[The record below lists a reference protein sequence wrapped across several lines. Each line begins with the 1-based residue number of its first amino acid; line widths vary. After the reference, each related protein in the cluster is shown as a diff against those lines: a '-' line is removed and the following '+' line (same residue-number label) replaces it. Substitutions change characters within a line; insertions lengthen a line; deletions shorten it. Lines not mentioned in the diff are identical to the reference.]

1 MWRYLFLYL
10 ESDAR
15 DGWMSFFSFIRRFFS
30 FSPSVLFLTTSFVC
44 QLVSLFFF
52 NKFLSCFIPRTFFSV
67 DSVASKI
74 KVAGKINFWLKTK
87 NTSIKKLISSVL
99 SSKVFFLKFI
109 FVLNMRI
116 FECEGVRMWG
126 TLIGN
131 LRKPRIKCLFQ
142 FLEIK
147 IFSEKKFQNPH
158 LGLSESFFICRTSL
172 N

>member
-1 MWRYLFLYL
+1 MHVTDECRFSHSFDLSSVFLHLCSFSRQVLFVNWFHCF
-10 ESDAR
+10 SST
-15 DGWMSFFSFIRRFFS
+15 SFFHVSF
-30 FSPSVLFLTTSFVC
+30 LEL
-44 QLVSLFFF
+44 
-52 NKFLSCFIPRTFFSV
+52 FSV

-74 KVAGKINFWLKTK
+74 KVARKINFWLKTK

-131 LRKPRIKCLFQ
+131 LRNPRIKCLFQ

-158 LGLSESFFICRTSL
+158 LDLFESFFICRTSL

>member
-1 MWRYLFLYL
+1 MCVCFYISNQMHVTDECRFSHSFDVSSVFLH
-10 ESDAR
+10 
-15 DGWMSFFSFIRRFFS
+15 
-30 FSPSVLFLTTSFVC
+30 VLFLTTSFVC

-74 KVAGKINFWLKTK
+74 KVARKINFWLKTK

-116 FECEGVRMWG
+116 FECEGVRM
-126 TLIGN
+126 
-131 LRKPRIKCLFQ
+131 
-142 FLEIK
+142 
-147 IFSEKKFQNPH
+147 
-158 LGLSESFFICRTSL
+158 
-172 N
+172 